1 MTSGVLQVD
10 IPQVATTYAAS
21 ISSSHGGGNNGGSGL
36 LMTASSRRDMDLPC
50 FGTAIAMDCTALAEA
65 DKNWHALSREELQEI
80 QRRVREEKKA
90 ARRAVKEFEERF
102 RSQTGRKALKEDRE
116 PLEKTYR
123 FGSSFKVLS
132 YTWSFV

>member
-50 FGTAIAMDCTALAEA
+50 FGTAIAMDCTAPAEA
-65 DKNWHALSREELQEI
+65 DKNWHALSREVSWKICNLS
-80 QRRVREEKKA
+80 KKN
-90 ARRAVKEFEERF
+90 
-102 RSQTGRKALKEDRE
+102 L
-116 PLEKTYR
+116 
-123 FGSSFKVLS
+123 GSVD
-132 YTWSFV
+132 